1 MQESDAPGWLQTEAA
16 PSNADHA
23 PPPSAF
29 SLPEA
34 ASARANDENF
44 NATRSMLN
52 SSGNNPDNANAADE
66 KELPS
71 VVLFMRLANLGVAGL
86 LIAASIAVMVS
97 LPSLPVWVLSIYA
110 TCGGCLVCCLETQL
124 KFLRTAIAINAG
136 FLFSPYWRLM
146 FYFLMG
152 SIAWTYKQ
160 TGSISKILGPIV
172 AIGLVVVALF
182 NTYVLC
188 RYPSYRAM
196 REKIAEE
203 EDRRIEARISGEVKK
218 QVMNSATKR

>member
-1 MQESDAPGWLQTEAA
+1 MQESEAPTWLQTGSA
-16 PSNADHA
+16 PPGSDHSP

-29 SLPEA
+29 SLPES
-34 ASARANDENF
+34 ASARANDETF
-44 NATRSMLN
+44 NATRSMMN
-52 SSGNNPDNANAADE
+52 SSGNNPDNAIAEE

-86 LIAASIAVMVS
+86 LIVASIAVMVS

-136 FLFSPYWRLM
+136 FLFSPYWRFM
-146 FYFLMG
+146 FYFLMA
-152 SIAWTYKQ
+152 SIAWTYKG
-160 TGSISKILGPIV
+160 TSSISKILGPIV
-172 AIGLVVVALF
+172 TIGLIVVALF

-188 RYPSYRAM
+188 RYPSYRQM

-203 EDRRIEARISGEVKK
+203 EDRRIESRISGEVKK
-218 QVMNSATKR
+218 QVMNSAVNR

>member
-1 MQESDAPGWLQTEAA
+1 M
-16 PSNADHA
+16 
-23 PPPSAF
+23 
-29 SLPEA
+29 
-34 ASARANDENF
+34 
-44 NATRSMLN
+44 MN
-52 SSGNNPDNANAADE
+52 SSGNNPDNAIAEE

-124 KFLRTAIAINAG
+124 KFL
-136 FLFSPYWRLM
+136 FSPYWRFM

-152 SIAWTYKQ
+152 SISWTYKG
-160 TGSISKILGPIV
+160 TSSISKILGPIV
-172 AIGLVVVALF
+172 TIGLIVVALF

-188 RYPSYRAM
+188 RYPSYRQM

-203 EDRRIEARISGEVKK
+203 EDRRIESRISGEVKK
-218 QVMNSATKR
+218 QVMNSAVNR